1 MRGLRPFRRPHLWL
15 GLWCLAI
22 ASVVV
27 LSLMPPPPLP
37 ELPSGSDK
45 LEHLLGYG
53 LLACGA
59 VQLFVHRRGQWL
71 AGLGLIAMGVGVELA
86 QGAFTTDRMQD
97 PFDAI
102 ANAVGV
108 LLGLATQHTPLRDGL
123 MRLDTRKV
131 EVP

>member
-1 MRGLRPFRRPHLWL
+1 MPGLKPFRRPGLWL
-15 GLWCLAI
+15 GLWWLAI
-22 ASVVV
+22 SSVVV

-59 VQLFVHRRGQWL
+59 VQLFVQRRSQWL
-71 AGLGLIAMGVGVELA
+71 AGLGLIVMGVGVELA

-97 PFDAI
+97 PFDAL

-108 LLGLATQHTPLRDGL
+108 LLGLATQYTPMRDWL
-123 MRLDTRKV
+123 LKAQAKD
-131 EVP
+131 